1 MFTKYEHSRE
11 YRVVILNKSQHI
23 CKIGVM
29 LSKYLF
35 KSIEDKFRKV
45 KFYFYAMIH
54 LFFFQKLIKP
64 GVCTLRAHFP
74 ILRVAKFALWFYQ
87 I

>member
-45 KFYFYAMIH
+45 KLYFYAMIH
-54 LFFFQKLIKP
+54 LFFFQKTNQTWCMYFARP
-64 GVCTLRAHFP
+64 FP
-74 ILRVAKFALWFYQ
+74 K
-87 I
+87 